1 MVSIDLADG
10 KTSVEIEQL
19 IEQHIR
25 EGEYP
30 PGAQLP
36 TVRELALSIGVNKNT
51 VVRAYQALKRK
62 GYLRLIRGRGAFV
75 AERRRIGAELA
86 ALPWAAV
93 DTLVAEARQR
103 GIGYERLLDA
113 LRHRID
119 RAYSP
124 GAPRAAFIE
133 CNAQD
138 IETLG
143 GEVGAAIGRTLEGVL
158 LSDVAARAEELV
170 EQFDLVITTFY
181 HLGEVGKLLGE
192 DGAKSLIGVLAAP
205 SHDTLLKIAR
215 LHVPVI
221 GLVCE
226 LPNTVE
232 NLSYIVKTYQPAATI
247 LTMLFSDERLPSLL
261 GKADAIIVTR
271 SCHDRLMRL
280 QPQVPVIPVS
290 FTIEQQSI
298 DFVRS
303 RVLG

>member
-10 KTSVEIEQL
+10 KTSIEIERL

-25 EGEYP
+25 KGEYP

-62 GYLRLIRGRGAFV
+62 GYLQLIRGRGAFV
-75 AERRRIGAELA
+75 AERRRGGAELA

-232 NLSYIVKTYQPAATI
+232 NLSYIIKTYQPAATI
-247 LTMLFSDERLPSLL
+247 LTMLFSDERLPSML

>member
-1 MVSIDLADG
+1 MISIDLAVG
-10 KTSVEIEQL
+10 KTSGEIERL
-19 IEQHIR
+19 FERRIR
-25 EGEYP
+25 EGGYP

-36 TVRELALSIGVNKNT
+36 TVRELARSIGVNKNT
-51 VVRAYQALKRK
+51 VVRAYQALERK
-62 GYLRLIRGRGAFV
+62 GYLELIRGRGAIV
-75 AERRRIGAELA
+75 AERQPSGAALA
-86 ALPWAAV
+86 ALPWAGV
-93 DTLVAEARQR
+93 DTLIAEARQR
-103 GIGYERLLDA
+103 GVGHERLLDA
-113 LRHRID
+113 LRRRLE
-119 RAYSP
+119 RAYGP
-124 GAPRAAFIE
+124 GAQRAVFIE
-133 CNAQD
+133 CNTQD

-143 GEVGAAIGRTLEGVL
+143 AELSAAIGRTLEGVL

-181 HLGEVGKLLGE
+181 HLGEVSMLLGE
-192 DGAKSLIGVLAAP
+192 AGAKSVIGVHAAP

-232 NLSYIVKTYQPAATI
+232 NLSYIIKTYQPAATI
-247 LTMLFSDERLPSLL
+247 LTMLIADERLSGLL
-261 GKADAIIVTR
+261 GKADAIVVTR
-271 SCHDRLMRL
+271 SCFERLMQL
-280 QPQVPVIPVS
+280 QPLAPVIPVS

>member
-1 MVSIDLADG
+1 MVSIALADG
-10 KTSVEIEQL
+10 KTSVEIERL

-62 GYLRLIRGRGAFV
+62 GYLQLIRGRGAFV
-75 AERRRIGAELA
+75 AERRRSGAELA

-93 DTLVAEARQR
+93 DMLVAEARQR

-119 RAYSP
+119 RAYGP
-124 GAPRAAFIE
+124 GALRAAFIE

-192 DGAKSLIGVLAAP
+192 DGAKSLIGVHATP

-232 NLSYIVKTYQPAATI
+232 NLSYIIKTYQPAATI
-247 LTMLFSDERLPSLL
+247 LTMLFTDERLPSML

-271 SCHDRLMRL
+271 SCHDRLMHL

>member
-1 MVSIDLADG
+1 MTPIDLADG
-10 KTSVEIEQL
+10 KTSVEIERL

-25 EGEYP
+25 KGEYP

-62 GYLRLIRGRGAFV
+62 GYLQLIRGRGAFV
-75 AERRRIGAELA
+75 AERRRGGAELA

-232 NLSYIVKTYQPAATI
+232 NLSYIIKTYQPAATI
-247 LTMLFSDERLPSLL
+247 LTMLFSDERLPSML

>member
-1 MVSIDLADG
+1 MTPIDLADG
-10 KTSVEIEQL
+10 KTSVEIE
-19 IEQHIR
+19 R
-25 EGEYP
+25 
-30 PGAQLP
+30 
-36 TVRELALSIGVNKNT
+36 
-51 VVRAYQALKRK
+51 
-62 GYLRLIRGRGAFV
+62 
-75 AERRRIGAELA
+75 
-86 ALPWAAV
+86 
-93 DTLVAEARQR
+93 
-103 GIGYERLLDA
+103 
-113 LRHRID
+113 
-119 RAYSP
+119 
-124 GAPRAAFIE
+124 FIE

-170 EQFDLVITTFY
+170 EQFDLVITTLY

-232 NLSYIVKTYQPAATI
+232 NLSYIIKTYQPAATI
-247 LTMLFSDERLPSLL
+247 LTMLIADERLSGML
-261 GKADAIIVTR
+261 GKADAIVVTR
-271 SCHDRLMRL
+271 SCFERLMQL
-280 QPQVPVIPVS
+280 QPLAPVIPVS

-298 DFVRS
+298 DLVRS

>member
-10 KTSVEIEQL
+10 KTSIEIERL

-25 EGEYP
+25 KGEYP

-62 GYLRLIRGRGAFV
+62 GYLQLIRGRGAFV
-75 AERRRIGAELA
+75 AERRRGGAELA

-192 DGAKSLIGVLAAP
+192 DGAKSLIGVHAAP

-232 NLSYIVKTYQPAATI
+232 NLSYIIKTYQPAATI
-247 LTMLFSDERLPSLL
+247 LTMLFSDERLPSML

>member
-1 MVSIDLADG
+1 MTPIDLADG
-10 KTSVEIEQL
+10 KTSVEIERL

-36 TVRELALSIGVNKNT
+36 TVRQLALSIGVNKNT

-75 AERRRIGAELA
+75 AERRRGGAELA

-93 DTLVAEARQR
+93 DMLLAEARQH
-103 GIGYERLLDA
+103 GIDSERVLDA
-113 LRHRID
+113 LRHRVD
-119 RAYSP
+119 RAYGP

-192 DGAKSLIGVLAAP
+192 DGAKSLIGVHAAP

-232 NLSYIVKTYQPAATI
+232 NLSYIVKTYQPAATL
-247 LTMLFSDERLPSLL
+247 LTMLFSDERLPSML